1 MVCGPFHQ
9 VYCGTSFRAFY
20 IFPLLLIG
28 QKGSSMVVGKQ
39 PGRVFKADTEVKHYY
54 MIEVWILSVAS
65 FSLAF
70 PIPICP
76 LPYTRIQGEQE
87 KKSDDLH

>member
-1 MVCGPFHQ
+1 
-9 VYCGTSFRAFY
+9 
-20 IFPLLLIG
+20 
-28 QKGSSMVVGKQ
+28 MVVGKQ

-70 PIPICP
+70 PIPYA
-76 LPYTRIQGEQE
+76 LSHTLGYRVNR
-87 KKSDDLH
+87 KKKVMIYIN